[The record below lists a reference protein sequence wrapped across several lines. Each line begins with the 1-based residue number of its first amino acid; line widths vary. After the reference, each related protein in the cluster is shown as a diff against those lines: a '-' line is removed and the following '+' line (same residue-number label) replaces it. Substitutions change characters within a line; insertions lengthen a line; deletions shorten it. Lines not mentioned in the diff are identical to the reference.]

1 MNSNRFMSSSNA
13 QATQIDLGLRS
24 YMLGV
29 YNHMTTALALT
40 GLMALGLNF
49 LAISNGALTPI
60 GELFFLSPLK
70 WVIMLAPLGMV
81 FYISARINSISSGKA
96 RNLFYIYAGLM
107 GLSLSSLLLIY
118 TGASVVRAFFVTA
131 AAFAALSIYGYTTKK
146 SLSGLGSFLMMGVFG
161 LIIAQIVNIF
171 MASTQLDFMISI
183 IGVLIFAGL
192 TAYDTQKI
200 KNMYLAGDNNEAA
213 GKKSV
218 LGALTLYL
226 DFILMFQFL
235 LMMVQ
240 IHESKGKQ
248 HNQALLEHHPKLN
261 EPCRQHQKKHL
272 QLVHLQHFQVHI
284 LHKAQHDML
293 NDGH

>member
-1 MNSNRFMSSSNA
+1 MNDNRFMSSSQA
-13 QATQIDLGLRS
+13 QASQIDLGLRS

-40 GLMALGLNF
+40 GLMAMALNF
-49 LAISNGALTPI
+49 LSISGGQLTTI
-60 GELFFLSPLK
+60 GHIFYNTPMK
-70 WVIMLAPLGMV
+70 WVVILAPLGMV
-81 FYISARINSISSGKA
+81 FYISARLNKISAGKA
-96 RNLFYIYAGLM
+96 RNLFYVYAGLM

-118 TGASVVRAFFVTA
+118 TGASVARAFFVTA

-146 SLSGLGSFLMMGVFG
+146 SLTGLGSFLIMGVFG

-171 MASTQLDFMISI
+171 LASSSLDFMITI

-200 KNMYLAGDNNEAA
+200 KNMYLAGDDNETA

-235 LMMVQ
+235 L
-240 IHESKGKQ
+240 
-248 HNQALLEHHPKLN
+248 ALIGNRE
-261 EPCRQHQKKHL
+261 
-272 QLVHLQHFQVHI
+272 
-284 LHKAQHDML
+284 
-293 NDGH
+293 

>member
-1 MNSNRFMSSSNA
+1 MNDNRFMSGTNVDA
-13 QATQIDLGLRS
+13 AQIDLGLRA

-29 YNHMTTALALT
+29 YNHMTTALAIT
-40 GLMALGLNF
+40 GFFALGLSF
-49 LAISNGALTPI
+49 LAGPSINELTPI
-60 GELFFLSPLK
+60 GYMVYGSPLK
-70 WVIMLAPLGMV
+70 WLIMLAPIGMV
-81 FYISARINSISSGKA
+81 FYISARLNKISAQKA

-107 GLSLSSLLLIY
+107 GLSLSSLLLVY
-118 TGASVVRAFFVTA
+118 TGASVVRVFFITA

-200 KNMYLAGDNNEAA
+200 KHMYLAGDNNEAA

-235 LMMVQ
+235 LMFLGNR
-240 IHESKGKQ
+240 E
-248 HNQALLEHHPKLN
+248 
-261 EPCRQHQKKHL
+261 
-272 QLVHLQHFQVHI
+272 
-284 LHKAQHDML
+284 
-293 NDGH
+293 

>member
-1 MNSNRFMSSSNA
+1 MNNNRFMSSSNA

-40 GLMALGLNF
+40 GFMAMGLNF

-70 WVIMLAPLGMV
+70 WVVMLAPLGMV
-81 FYISARINSISSGKA
+81 FYISARINSISAQKA
-96 RNLFYIYAGLM
+96 RSLFYVYAGLM
-107 GLSLSSLLLIY
+107 GLSLSSILLVY
-118 TGASVVRAFFVTA
+118 TGASVVRAFFITS

-200 KNMYLAGDNNEAA
+200 KNMYLAGDNNETSS
-213 GKKSV
+213 KKSV
-218 LGALTLYL
+218 MGALTLYL

-235 LMMVQ
+235 LMFLGNR
-240 IHESKGKQ
+240 E
-248 HNQALLEHHPKLN
+248 
-261 EPCRQHQKKHL
+261 
-272 QLVHLQHFQVHI
+272 
-284 LHKAQHDML
+284 
-293 NDGH
+293 

>member
-1 MNSNRFMSSSNA
+1 MNDNRFMSGTNA
-13 QATQIDLGLRS
+13 EAAQIDIGLRA

-29 YNHMTTALALT
+29 YNHMTTALAIT
-40 GLMALGLNF
+40 GFFALGLSF
-49 LAISNGALTPI
+49 LAGPSINELTSI
-60 GELFFLSPLK
+60 GYMVYGSPLK
-70 WVIMLAPLGMV
+70 WLIMLAPIGMV
-81 FYISARINSISSGKA
+81 FYISARLNRISAQKA

-107 GLSLSSLLLIY
+107 GLSLSSLLLVY
-118 TGASVVRAFFVTA
+118 TGASVVRVFFITA

-171 MASTQLDFMISI
+171 MASTQLDFIISI

-200 KNMYLAGDNNEAA
+200 KHMYLAGDNNEAA

-235 LMMVQ
+235 LMFLGNR
-240 IHESKGKQ
+240 E
-248 HNQALLEHHPKLN
+248 
-261 EPCRQHQKKHL
+261 
-272 QLVHLQHFQVHI
+272 
-284 LHKAQHDML
+284 
-293 NDGH
+293 

>member
-1 MNSNRFMSSSNA
+1 MNDNRFMSSSQA
-13 QATQIDLGLRS
+13 QASQIDLGLRS

-40 GLMALGLNF
+40 GLMAMALNF
-49 LAISNGALTPI
+49 LSFSGGQLTTI
-60 GELFFLSPLK
+60 GHIFYNTPMK
-70 WVIMLAPLGMV
+70 WVVILAPLGMV
-81 FYISARINSISSGKA
+81 FYISARLHKISAGKA
-96 RNLFYIYAGLM
+96 RNLFYVYAGLM

-118 TGASVVRAFFVTA
+118 TGASVARAFFVTA

-146 SLSGLGSFLMMGVFG
+146 SLSGLGSFLIMGVFG

-171 MASTQLDFMISI
+171 LASSSLDFMITI

-200 KNMYLAGDNNEAA
+200 KNMYLAGDDNETA

-235 LMMVQ
+235 L
-240 IHESKGKQ
+240 
-248 HNQALLEHHPKLN
+248 ALIGNRE
-261 EPCRQHQKKHL
+261 
-272 QLVHLQHFQVHI
+272 
-284 LHKAQHDML
+284 
-293 NDGH
+293 

>member
-1 MNSNRFMSSSNA
+1 MNNNRFMSSSNA

-40 GLMALGLNF
+40 GLMAMGLNF

-107 GLSLSSLLLIY
+107 GLSLSSLLLVY

-200 KNMYLAGDNNEAA
+200 KNMYLVSDSGEVM
-213 GKKSV
+213 GKKAV
-218 LGALTLYL
+218 MGALTLYL
-226 DFILMFQFL
+226 DFINLFIML
-235 LMMVQ
+235 LRLFGQ
-240 IHESKGKQ
+240 
-248 HNQALLEHHPKLN
+248 
-261 EPCRQHQKKHL
+261 RR
-272 QLVHLQHFQVHI
+272 
-284 LHKAQHDML
+284 
-293 NDGH
+293 